1 MAPTRLPN
9 HPPTPVTIPLRR
21 DAKHLL
27 ANGFSHDQITTAPTT
42 VPPREI
48 KGPTAPPSTLPV
60 NAIPATIPRP
70 GYASTPTPVITSV
83 PLPGRPHAT
92 QSIYGSLADSRSRNG
107 TSSSASES
115 ESDSNYS
122 STTGDVSERSKD
134 DYAPAPRRFPYGA
147 APVFFPTLG
156 RSNTRPPTS
165 WHVTAEYRSS
175 HSQSFRSR
183 QVARSASQE
192 TGSAHSEDE
201 TGSISTGAERQELWT
216 KVDAQRQT
224 TRHLRARLAQKRKWI
239 RALRHKKD
247 ETDNAF
253 MQLIRSHLASA
264 VVPISIIEKRFGE
277 MQSIRDDYY
286 SAESTYE
293 AMEQDLD
300 LHESELR
307 ALEADLFRL
316 LDDQG
321 GSGRQASSS
330 ASSDKED
337 NRGEEESRP
346 ESRISL
352 LGISSDRQEDI
363 HPLYQQL
370 LDTAGDRELAR
381 EHYDDLQLHR
391 DKILDKLEIKLLR
404 VRTNQGKTLSEEELI
419 YLKSSVGQAHT
430 DAGAFRAQFGVT
442 LDEDDLD
449 FLRDFEAREAEA
461 KIGLEE
467 STRETERL
475 RHLCIEQGV
484 MRKHP
489 SYNEEFTVFL
499 GSTPASLGPDGNMR
513 IDDPA
518 RPGCDLT
525 HPIFPTLLSNPSH
538 VLDLLSP
545 MQALTKAMELPKDRP
560 DTTQRRTECMKEL
573 GIANLMK
580 KVDNKPDY
588 INQWLI
594 HRLRTSPMEAE
605 LALSVAQTTLKI
617 KNIRRWQEDVLFH
630 WRQDEAAQLSPDAF
644 RGPQTP
650 RDELGIDDDSGY
662 IVNSVIAAHARP
674 KSEDGGGTPRRL
686 RQDMR
691 IRPARSL
698 S

>member
-9 HPPTPVTIPLRR
+9 HPPAPVTVPHKR
-21 DAKHLL
+21 DPKRPL
-27 ANGFSHDQITTAPTT
+27 ANGFRHDQIATTPTA
-42 VPPREI
+42 VPPPEA
-48 KGPTAPPSTLPV
+48 KGPTTPPSTLPV
-60 NAIPATIPRP
+60 NTIPAKILGPN
-70 GYASTPTPVITSV
+70 YASTPVVMSIPSSG
-83 PLPGRPHAT
+83 LSHAT
-92 QSIYGSLADSRSRNG
+92 QNIYGPLVDSRSRNG
-107 TSSSASES
+107 TSSSAPTS

-134 DYAPAPRRFPYGA
+134 DYAPAQRRFPYGA
-147 APVFFPTLG
+147 SLVFMPTRG
-156 RSNTRPPTS
+156 TSNTRPPTS
-165 WHVTAEYRSS
+165 RHVTAEYPSS
-175 HSQSFRSR
+175 HSQSLRSR
-183 QVARSASQE
+183 QVARSASPE
-192 TGSAHSEDE
+192 TGSARSEDGA
-201 TGSISTGAERQELWT
+201 GSISTGAERQELWAQ
-216 KVDAQRQT
+216 VDAQRLK
-224 TRHLRARLAQKRKWI
+224 TRHLRAGLAQKRKWI
-239 RALRHKKD
+239 RTLRHKKD

-253 MQLIRSHLASA
+253 MQLVRSHLASA

-286 SAESTYE
+286 SAESAYE

-307 ALEADLFRL
+307 ALEDDLFRL
-316 LDDQG
+316 LDGQG
-321 GSGRQASSS
+321 GSSHRASSS
-330 ASSDKED
+330 AASDED
-337 NRGEEESRP
+337 DTHDEAESRP

-370 LDTAGDRELAR
+370 LDRAGDRELAR
-381 EHYDDLQLHR
+381 EHYDDLRLHR

-404 VRTNQGKTLSEEELI
+404 VRTNQGKTLSEEELT

-430 DAGAFRAQFGVT
+430 DASAFRAQFGVA
-442 LDEDDLD
+442 LDEDDVE
-449 FLRDFEAREAEA
+449 FLMDFEAREAEA
-461 KIGLEE
+461 KRSLEE
-467 STRETERL
+467 STRDTERL

-499 GSTPASLGPDGNMR
+499 GNNPTALGPDGNMR

-518 RPGCDLT
+518 RPGGDLT

-545 MQALTKAMELPKDRP
+545 MQALTKAMELPKDNP
-560 DTTQRRTECMKEL
+560 NTIQRRTECMKEL

-605 LALSVAQTTLKI
+605 LALSVAQTRLNI
-617 KNIRRWQEDVLFH
+617 RNIRRWQEDVLFH
-630 WRQDEAAQLSPDAF
+630 WRQDEAAQLSPEAF

-674 KSEDGGGTPRRL
+674 KSEDGGGAPRWV
-686 RQDMR
+686 RQDTR
-691 IRPARSL
+691 IRSARSL